1 MALDVFE
8 MFANAL
14 NDEVLDSMTEV
25 ELKEV
30 MDILDKAGY

>member
-1 MALDVFE
+1 